1 MAALFQFPRDHC
13 FQVVGSGGEL
23 FVSDAIAAVEQTCQE
38 SIIREKLKVT
48 PRLGGKYSSI
58 MMDIKVRAPEIIE
71 MRMGSIDQYYL
82 AVDSAVLPACRKINP
97 EQTLTGIL
105 D

>member
-38 SIIREKLKVT
+38 SIIREKLK
-48 PRLGGKYSSI
+48 
-58 MMDIKVRAPEIIE
+58 
-71 MRMGSIDQYYL
+71 RMGSIDQYYL